1 MTAPKQQQTLDFY
14 LALMEEIKL
23 RIAAVESVLCG
34 RVEGF
39 PTQIKVDAFPPFL
52 REFCFF
58 HFRAICELVACACVV
73 AHGTLPVAKLK
84 KEYRADR
91 IVNMLEKMHANF
103 YPKPVKMTITSG
115 HVHLDDVTG
124 DFLTKKELVD
134 LCHKSGS
141 YLHRSFKN
149 LEKTKQ
155 PVEVDYEEIHGILK
169 KVVTLL
175 SQHIIFS
182 HDRSHYIL
190 CALSVADAGGN
201 VQVSFAEA
209 PRAAASVIVASP
221 AVPQTISLPA
231 PVRR

>member
-1 MTAPKQQQTLDFY
+1 
-14 LALMEEIKL
+14 
-23 RIAAVESVLCG
+23 
-34 RVEGF
+34 
-39 PTQIKVDAFPPFL
+39 
-52 REFCFF
+52 
-58 HFRAICELVACACVV
+58 VACACVV

-84 KEYRADR
+84 KEYQADR
-91 IVNMLEKMHANF
+91 IVNILEKMHANF

-155 PVEVDYEEIHGILK
+155 PVKVDYEEIHGILK

-182 HDRSHYIL
+182 HDRSNYIL

-221 AVPQTISLPA
+221 DAPQTTSAPV
-231 PVRR
+231 PVRRPTRSALGETRF